1 MSRAALA
8 FIGLY
13 KRAVS
18 PYWPARCRYLPT
30 CSDYA
35 AEAIQKHGALRGAWY
50 ALRRLGR
57 CAPWGGQGYDP
68 VP

>member
-1 MSRAALA
+1 MVLAL
-8 FIGLY
+8 IGGY
-13 KRAVS
+13 KRVVS
-18 PYWPARCRYLPT
+18 PYWPSHCRYLPT

-35 AEAIQKHGALRGAWY
+35 AEAVKRHGALRGGWLAV
-50 ALRRLGR
+50 RRLAR